1 LGSKRRPVAGRSN
14 LILADTSVWVDH
26 LRRGNRALAELLDS
40 RAVLIHP
47 FVIGEL
53 ALGELRPRAIILDN
67 LSELPSAG
75 IATHEEVLHFIE
87 RRGLFGRGIG
97 YVDVHLLAAVELTS
111 GASLWTY
118 DKRLHRAA
126 DYLGVATAPDA

>member
-1 LGSKRRPVAGRSN
+1 M
-14 LILADTSVWVDH
+14 WVDH
-26 LRRGNRALAELLDS
+26 LRRGNRSLTDLLDAGS
-40 RAVLIHP
+40 VLVHP

-53 ALGELRPRAIILDN
+53 ALAELRQRTIILDY
-67 LSELPSAG
+67 LSELPLAG

-87 RRGLFGRGIG
+87 RRGLSGRGIG

-126 DYLGVATAPDA
+126 DYLGIGTSPARSDE